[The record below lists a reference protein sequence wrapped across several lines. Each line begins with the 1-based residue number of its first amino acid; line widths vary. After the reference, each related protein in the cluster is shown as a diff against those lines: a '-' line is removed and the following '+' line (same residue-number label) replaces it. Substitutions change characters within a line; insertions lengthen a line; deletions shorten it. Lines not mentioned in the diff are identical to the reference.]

1 MADFK
6 QTTVRLT
13 KLELDKQS
21 VLMPQAEGSADAP
34 AADATLTFH
43 TIGGDQSVKVK
54 IVSWKQ
60 LKKKARITIV
70 PGA

>member
-13 KLELDKQS
+13 KLELEKSAVLIPQS
-21 VLMPQAEGSADAP
+21 ENTSDGTP

-43 TIGGDQSVKVK
+43 TTGGEQSVKIK

-60 LKKKARITIV
+60 LKKKARITIIPV
-70 PGA
+70 